1 MNIIDTFLNQN
12 VAVESTPELLKGLI
26 LTVALGAS
34 SVVIAF
40 IVGTTLAIVRLY
52 SPRPF
57 QWLAIVY
64 IDVFRAFPMLVLLI
78 IVYYAL
84 PFVGIRLSPFMAA
97 TSALSIIAA
106 AYAAETIRSGLEAVP
121 RGQFEAA
128 HALGMPWWRTMVD
141 VIAPQAMRLT
151 IPPATGI
158 AVSLI
163 KDTALASVV
172 AMPDLLK
179 QATQAQ
185 AYYANPTPLIL
196 AAVFYLIVLLPLV
209 QLVAHLERRSRTA
222 R

>member
-1 MNIIDTFLNQN
+1 MNVVETFLNYSI
-12 VAVESTPELLKGLI
+12 AVQSAPLLAQGLI
-26 LTVALGAS
+26 LTILLGLS

-40 IVGTTLAIVRLY
+40 IAGTILAMLRLY
-52 SPRPF
+52 APLQFR
-57 QWLAIVY
+57 WATIVY

-97 TSALSIIAA
+97 TSALSLIAA
-106 AYAAETIRSGLEAVP
+106 AYAAETIRAGLEAVP

-128 HALGMPWWRTMVD
+128 HALGVSWWQTMID
-141 VIAPQAMRLT
+141 VVAPQALRLVV
-151 IPPATGI
+151 PPATGI

-196 AAVFYLIVLLPLV
+196 AAGFYLVILLPLV
-209 QLVAHLERRSRTA
+209 QLVAHLERRSRAA